1 MRKFCI
7 CIVLMFFS
15 AFSSCIAR
23 GGNGSFSTSKT
34 PPHTKEANRVL
45 ATLRKAA
52 RHKTPFLGHQD
63 ALMYGQ
69 NWWINE
75 GDSLYEKS
83 DIYDVCGKYPFI
95 LGLDL
100 GRIERGQERNI
111 DRCSFRQMKEAA
123 IMHHKRGG
131 LVTVSWHM
139 DNPVSDDEVEKIK
152 EYLLTLGDSLVC
164 VADDEVIKIH
174 VHTNHPGKAF
184 EKGLEYGQLTRCK
197 VDNMREEHNERI
209 SFAIPYEADDKS
221 EASSEKSEEEKPQ
234 DPPKKYGFVAVSAG
248 EGLST
253 IFEEIGVDYVI
264 RGGQTMNPSTDDII
278 SAIDKVNAEN
288 VFILPNNKN
297 IVLAANQAA
306 EIVDAKK
313 VYVVTTATIPQGIA
327 AMLEFNE
334 ALEPEENLEGMKEA
348 SLGIKTGEITFAVR
362 DTSVEG
368 KEIRKNNIMGISD
381 NGIDAVGTDVEEVTK
396 QLIDTLVDED
406 SGLISLYYGE
416 DVSKEEAEAF
426 AASLSEKYDD
436 LDVDIRFGGQP
447 IYYYILSVE

>member
-139 DNPVSDDEVEKIK
+139 DNPVSDSTAWDCTAGNVVLKILHDSLIQK
-152 EYLLTLGDSLVC
+152 KYLLWLDSG
-164 VADDEVIKIH
+164 A
-174 VHTNHPGKAF
+174 
-184 EKGLEYGQLTRCK
+184 
-197 VDNMREEHNERI
+197 
-209 SFAIPYEADDKS
+209 SF
-221 EASSEKSEEEKPQ
+221 
-234 DPPKKYGFVAVSAG
+234 
-248 EGLST
+248 L
-253 IFEEIGVDYVI
+253 
-264 RGGQTMNPSTDDII
+264 
-278 SAIDKVNAEN
+278 
-288 VFILPNNKN
+288 
-297 IVLAANQAA
+297 NQ
-306 EIVDAKK
+306 
-313 VYVVTTATIPQGIA
+313 
-327 AMLEFNE
+327 
-334 ALEPEENLEGMKEA
+334 
-348 SLGIKTGEITFAVR
+348 
-362 DTSVEG
+362 
-368 KEIRKNNIMGISD
+368 
-381 NGIDAVGTDVEEVTK
+381 
-396 QLIDTLVDED
+396 LVDEKGRKIPVLFRPLHECNIESFWWSNKSCSKD
-406 SGLISLYYGE
+406 EYIALWRLTYNYLVNEKNMKQLLWVYSPYNVHTESELSAWYPGDEYVDVIGYERYQSTSNTYEGGIGNFINDVKKGIDVTVKFAKPRAKLVAFTETGYQGIPYDNWWTEGLWASIKKKPIAYVHLWRNGLSKTYYYGPCPSSRSIT
-416 DVSKEEAEAF
+416 DFKVLLRTK
-426 AASLSEKYDD
+426 K
-436 LDVDIRFGGQP
+436 IR
-447 IYYYILSVE
+447 LLKK